1 MTLIHQAN
9 GKSKLHTDSGNDS
22 APPPDVNTTWTG
34 AKNFQINRETRK
46 ELAMYTGHQQHQKH
60 FTSAKQQAKEQ
71 KVAKMKKF
79 KKEKNAVNERFMN
92 GRCSRR
98 RR

>member
-9 GKSKLHTDSGNDS
+9 GKSKLHTDPGNDS

-34 AKNFQINRETRK
+34 ATIFQINGETRK
-46 ELAMYTGHQQHQKH
+46 ELAMYTGHQQHQH

-71 KVAKMKKF
+71 KLAKTKKF
-79 KKEKNAVNERFMN
+79 KKEKNAVNVSLLAPDERAILK
-92 GRCSRR
+92 
-98 RR
+98 